1 MQGHNVLY
9 STVSKTPRQIPVPYS
24 EGFLAG
30 PPDWDGAGGGLVRGW
45 RELLVPPQWRHNLMF
60 FFWGGGGLA
69 SSIRLRFSLFA
80 LVMLDY

>member
-30 PPDWDGAGGGLVRGW
+30 PPDWDGAGGGAGSR
-45 RELLVPPQWRHNLMF
+45 
-60 FFWGGGGLA
+60 LA
-69 SSIRLRFSLFA
+69 GIARSTPVA
-80 LVMLDY
+80 A